1 MTYLQAKAI
10 KEEMN
15 DKLNIL
21 EAKLKEFQVAGGNG
35 FVPDAL
41 RNTPEYKNVKIKFD
55 KLFIEFQQFNKVF
68 VKEFK
73 KEIAKERRSR
83 RVQR

>member
-21 EAKLKEFQVAGGNG
+21 ETKLKEFQVAGCNG
-35 FVPDAL
+35 FVSDSL
-41 RNTPEYKNVKIKFD
+41 RNTSEYRNIKIKFD
-55 KLFIEFQQFNKVF
+55 KLFIEFQQFNKMF

-73 KEIAKERRSR
+73 KEIATERRLR

>member
-1 MTYLQAKAI
+1 MTYLQAKVI

-21 EAKLKEFQVAGGNG
+21 EAKLKEFQGTEGNG
-35 FVPDAL
+35 FVPETL
-41 RNTPEYKNVKIKFD
+41 RNTPEYKNVKRKFD

-73 KEIAKERRSR
+73 KEIATERRSR